1 MNDYN
6 GMHGKAL
13 ELHGNNL
20 VFDLNHE
27 ENTVILHVARQ
38 LKYKRL
44 YSHETFIP
52 SEWNAVLRL
61 LVFSKISSWF
71 FQDLN
76 QASFPCQCNDRRKY
90 SG

>member
-6 GMHGKAL
+6 GMHVKAL

-27 ENTVILHVARQ
+27 ENAVILHVARQ

-52 SEWNAVLRL
+52 SE
-61 LVFSKISSWF
+61 
-71 FQDLN
+71 
-76 QASFPCQCNDRRKY
+76 
-90 SG
+90 